1 MAEAIALAWQNP
13 PLRAS
18 VSASDDSGFSCG
30 LIAAIGTIG
39 DNDLDLTV
47 GCTHSLDATDVLPL
61 SSLG

>member
-1 MAEAIALAWQNP
+1 L
-13 PLRAS
+13 
-18 VSASDDSGFSCG
+18 DDSGFTCG

-47 GCTHSLDATDVLPL
+47 GCRHSLDATDVLPL

>member
-1 MAEAIALAWQNP
+1 MAHAIALALQNP

-18 VSASDDSGFSCG
+18 VSASDDNGFWYG

-39 DNDLDLTV
+39 DNDLDLMV
-47 GCTHSLDATDVLPL
+47 GCRHSLDATDVLPL

>member
-1 MAEAIALAWQNP
+1 MAAAIALSCRIRAWRIS
-13 PLRAS
+13 L
-18 VSASDDSGFSCG
+18 ASDDSGSRRG

-47 GCTHSLDATDVLPL
+47 GCRHSLDATDVLPL